1 MPARVAAIRAAIES
15 RQDFTGLAN
24 GGEDAVARW
33 ARTRGLNGRAL
44 ILEWQQAYR
53 QRQAQVE
60 RGHKKPLDQESGP
73 GVSKRDVAAMH
84 DLDYWSD
91 SEPEPDDDGD
101 GGDDAETVPCQV
113 CNGAGKDVTG
123 RVCAACGGTGVA
135 PDDDKPDDDDETE
148 GRSYGYEFKED

>member
-24 GGEDAVARW
+24 GGEDAVVRW

-60 RGHKKPLDQESGP
+60 RGHKKPLDRNQVQGFPSATLP
-73 GVSKRDVAAMH
+73 RCTISITGVTPSRSSTMTAMAAMM
-84 DLDYWSD
+84 
-91 SEPEPDDDGD
+91 PK
-101 GGDDAETVPCQV
+101 PCRVTV
-113 CNGAGKDVTG
+113 CNGAGKDVT
-123 RVCAACGGTGVA
+123 AAIA
-135 PDDDKPDDDDETE
+135 ARPARALE
-148 GRSYGYEFKED
+148 